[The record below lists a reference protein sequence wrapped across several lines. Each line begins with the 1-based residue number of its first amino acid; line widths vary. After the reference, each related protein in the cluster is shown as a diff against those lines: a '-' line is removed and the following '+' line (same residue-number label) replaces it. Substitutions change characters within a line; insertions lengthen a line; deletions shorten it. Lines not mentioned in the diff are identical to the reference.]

1 MTLEEAIRTAI
12 SYETNI
18 RDLYIDAAE
27 TAPDPV
33 GKKLF
38 EMLGNDEQSHLD
50 YLNVKLAQWQKT
62 GQITVERLE
71 SVVPPLENIRK
82 DMGKLQDRMDKDDRK
97 SEKQMLSK
105 ALKVEVE
112 TSNFYKKMVSEMS
125 DEAKTLFA
133 NFLEIEERHTE
144 AIQIQLDYLSH
155 TGYWFGFKE
164 FDMEG

>member
-18 RDLYIDAAE
+18 RDLYKEAAK

-38 EMLGNDEQSHLD
+38 EMLGNDEQSHSD
-50 YLNVKLAQWQKT
+50 YLNVKLVQWQKT
-62 GQITVERLE
+62 GQITVEKLK
-71 SVVPPLENIRK
+71 SVVPPLENIRRELE
-82 DMGKLQDRMDKDDRK
+82 KLQDRMAKDDRK
-97 SEKQMLSK
+97 SEKQILSK
-105 ALKVEVE
+105 ALRVEVE
-112 TSNFYKKMVSEMS
+112 TSNFYKKMVREMS
-125 DEAKTLFA
+125 GEGQALFA

-144 AIQIQLDYLSH
+144 AIQIQLDYLSR